1 MDSVLAE
8 KRKFPRIP
16 AKCTVLFRFE
26 NHSTWLMGTLLD
38 LSASGLG
45 MVCQTAMLDRSLFDF
60 QVSACESRMIPE
72 ITGQA
77 KVIRCLPADN
87 NQFVVSA
94 QLVRVVPAKRK

>member
-1 MDSVLAE
+1 MDSAPAE

-16 AKCTVLFRFE
+16 GQCTVLYRFE

-45 MVCQTAMLDRSLFDF
+45 MLCQTAMLDHTLFDF
-60 QVSACESRMIPE
+60 QVSACDTKMIPE

-77 KVIRCLPADN
+77 KVIRCAASDN
-87 NQFVVSA
+87 NQFMISA
-94 QLVRVVPAKRK
+94 KLVRVVPAKRK